1 MLKEYWDL
9 FREWVKNTLRSRIFW
24 LGIVCTL
31 FLAVLVVRLFQLQI
45 LDGAAYYDSYVSRT
59 KKEITTT
66 ATRGTI
72 YDRNGVVLAGNEA
85 VYNLTV
91 KDTSEYTKANGDFN
105 EMLLRLI
112 EIVKKYDGTIVT
124 ELPVIIDD
132 DGQFVYSGKDS
143 AIRQLIR
150 DVYGTSYIEE
160 KSKEGEDVYTYDAET
175 VMKRLMKVSYNFTTR
190 WENAETIS
198 KEDALAICNIRYA
211 MRLTTYAK
219 YKSTTICS
227 DISPELQAAILENQQ
242 QLLGVEVEQ
251 SERRVYPDGVYFSNI
266 LGYTGK
272 PSTQELETLQESDST
287 YEATDMVGK
296 DGLEQYYESELAGT
310 KGNDTVYLNNV
321 GQILDTI
328 DSEPSVRGNDV
339 YLTIDHDLQVA
350 VYHIVEQRLAD
361 VLVGK
366 LTIEDFE
373 ADDSTL
379 ASEFQI
385 SVKDVYYQMF
395 NNNILDEKH
404 FSDDGASEA
413 EKQILSLYEG
423 ESTLAIRH
431 ILEEMVPGATI
442 QSELTEDMQDYME
455 YVYTFLREKGVITA
469 SEIDTSDETFLAW
482 KNTEISFY
490 DFLSYVISKGWID
503 SSKLG
508 AESAYS
514 DSSQVMSQILSFCE
528 ENLSADSGFRKLVY
542 KKLIHNEQL
551 SGNLVCLALID
562 QGILDA
568 DNASYEEL
576 QNGDAQ
582 TAFTFIREKI
592 GNTELTPAQI
602 ALDPCSGSAIVTDTT
617 TGELLAMVS
626 YPGYDL
632 NKLSGTV
639 DAEYWNKLINDQSEP
654 LYDKATQVR
663 IAPGS
668 VYKLVTTSAGLEEGV
683 IDSSEYI
690 NCIGTF
696 DKLDHP
702 RCWIA
707 RETGGEHGPL
717 NTAGAIE
724 QSCNFYF
731 YEVGYRL
738 SLNEN
743 GEYDAER
750 GLAMLRKYAEK
761 YGFGEKSGV
770 EVAENLSQIST
781 EYPATSAIGQGT
793 NNMTAISLARYVTAL
808 ATDGK
813 LYTFRL
819 LSKICDANGNVIEEL
834 TPEGEQIEGISQSTY
849 DVMREGMYR
858 VVHAAGTAAGAFTGL
873 QIDIAGKSGS
883 VQENLSRA
891 NHATFI
897 SYGPYNDP
905 KISVTVAIPH
915 GYMAYNAAVVCR
927 YIYQYYFGY
936 IDMED
941 ILDKS
946 YNTLGESATYSD

>member
-1 MLKEYWDL
+1 MLKEYWNL
-9 FREWVKNTLRSRIFW
+9 FREWVKSTLKSRIFW
-24 LGIVCTL
+24 LGTVCTL
-31 FLAVLVVRLFQLQI
+31 FLAILVVRLFQLQI
-45 LDGAAYYDSYVSRT
+45 LNGASYYDSYVSRT

-72 YDRNGVVLAGNEA
+72 YDRNGVVLAGNEV
-85 VYNLTV
+85 VYNLTI
-91 KDTSEYTKANGDFN
+91 KDTSDYTKANGDFN

-112 EIVKKYDGTIVT
+112 DIVKKYGGTIVT

-132 DGQFVYSGKDS
+132 NGNFAYSGKDS
-143 AIRQLIR
+143 EIRQLIR

-160 KSKEGEDVYTYDAET
+160 KSKDGEDVYSYDAET
-175 VMKRLMKVSYNFTTR
+175 VMQRLMKVSYNFTAKWSR
-190 WENAETIS
+190 ADEIS
-198 KEDALAICNIRYA
+198 KEEALELCNIRYA
-211 MRLTTYAK
+211 MRSTTYAK

-227 DISPELQAAILENQQ
+227 DISTELQAAILENQD

-251 SERRVYPDGVYFSNI
+251 SEKRVYPDSIYFSNI

-272 PSTQELETLQESDST
+272 PSTEELETLQESDST

-296 DGLEQYYESELAGT
+296 DGLEQYYESELSGT
-310 KGNDTVYLNNV
+310 KGTQTVYLNNV
-321 GQILDTI
+321 GQILETV
-328 DSEPSVRGNDV
+328 DSVSSVRGNDI

-350 VYHIVEQRLAD
+350 VYDIVEQRLAD

-395 NNNILDEKH
+395 NNNVLDEDH

-413 EKQILSLYEG
+413 ERQILSLHDG
-423 ESTLAIRH
+423 ESTLALSH
-431 ILEEMVPGATI
+431 IVEELVPDATV
-442 QSELTEDMQDYME
+442 QSELTDDMQDYME
-455 YVYTFLREKGVITA
+455 YVYTFLKEKDIITA

-482 KNTEISFY
+482 KNEEISFY

-508 AESAYS
+508 SESAYS
-514 DSSQVMSQILSFCE
+514 DSSQVMSQIVSFCE
-528 ENLSADSGFRKLVY
+528 ENLSSDSGFSKLVY
-542 KKLIHNEQL
+542 KKLIYNEQI

-568 DNASYEEL
+568 DNESYKEL
-576 QNGDAQ
+576 QDGDAQ

-617 TGELLAMVS
+617 TGEVLALVS

-639 DAEYWNKLINDQSEP
+639 DAEYWSKLINDQSEP

-663 IAPGS
+663 VAPGS

-690 NCIGTF
+690 DCIGTF

-707 RETGGEHGPL
+707 RETGGEHGLL

-743 GEYDAER
+743 GEYDAEL
-750 GLAMLRKYAEK
+750 GLAKLRKYAEK
-761 YGFGEKSGV
+761 YGFGEKSGL
-770 EVAENLSQIST
+770 EIAENVSQIST

-808 ATDGK
+808 ATDGT

-819 LSKICDANGNVIEEL
+819 LSKICDASGNVIEEL
-834 TPEGEQIEGISQSTY
+834 TQQSEQIDGISQSTY
-849 DVMREGMYR
+849 DVIREGMYR
-858 VVHAAGTAAGAFTGL
+858 VVHASGTAASAFSGL

-897 SYGPYNDP
+897 SYGPYDDP
-905 KISVTVAIPH
+905 KISVTVTIPH

-946 YNTLGESATYSD
+946 YNTLGESTTYSD

>member
-9 FREWVKNTLRSRIFW
+9 FREWVKNTLKSRVFW
-24 LGIVCTL
+24 LGIVCTF
-31 FLAVLVVRLFQLQI
+31 FLAVLVVRLFRLQI

-85 VYNLTV
+85 VYNLTI
-91 KDTSEYTKANGDFN
+91 KDTSDYTKANGAFN

-112 EIVKKYDGTIVT
+112 NIVRKYDGTIVT
-124 ELPVIIDD
+124 ELPVIIDES
-132 DGQFVYSGKDS
+132 GKFAYSGKDS

-160 KSKEGEDVYTYDAET
+160 KEKEGEDVYSYDAET
-175 VMKRLMKVSYNFTTR
+175 VMKRLMNISYNFTTR
-190 WENAETIS
+190 WSRADEIS

-219 YKSTTICS
+219 YKSTIVCS
-227 DISPELQAAILENQQ
+227 DISTELQAAILENQEE
-242 QLLGVEVEQ
+242 LLGVEVEQ

-266 LGYTGK
+266 LGYTGR
-272 PSTQELETLQESDST
+272 PSTSELETLQENDST
-287 YEATDMVGK
+287 YEATDMIGK
-296 DGLEQYYESELAGT
+296 DGLEQYYESELSGT
-310 KGNDTVYLNNV
+310 KGTDTVYLNNV
-321 GQILDTI
+321 GQILETI
-328 DSEPSVRGNDV
+328 DSVASLRGNDV

-361 VLVGK
+361 IVVGK
-366 LTIEDFE
+366 LTIDDFE

-385 SVKDVYYQMF
+385 PVKDVYYQMF
-395 NNNILDEKH
+395 NNNILDERH
-404 FSDDGASEA
+404 FTDDGASEA
-413 EKQILSLYEG
+413 ERQILSLFEA
-423 ESTLAIRH
+423 ESTLAVRH
-431 ILEEMVPGATI
+431 ILEELAEGATI
-442 QSELTEDMQDYME
+442 QSELTDDMQDYME
-455 YVYTFLREKGVITA
+455 YVYTFLKETEVITTSA
-469 SEIDTSDETFLAW
+469 IDTSDTTFTAW
-482 KNTEISFY
+482 KNGESSFY
-490 DFLSYVISKGWID
+490 EFLVYAISKGWVD
-503 SSKLG
+503 SSKLDT
-508 AESAYS
+508 ETAYS
-514 DSSQVMSQILSFCE
+514 DASEVFSQIVSYCE
-528 ENLSADSGFRKLVY
+528 NNLTSNSGFRKLVY
-542 KKLIHNEQL
+542 KKLIQSEQL

-562 QGILDA
+562 QGILDT
-568 DNASYEEL
+568 DSQNYSEL

-582 TAFTFIREKI
+582 TAFSFIREKI

-602 ALDPCSGSAIVTDTT
+602 ALDPCSGSAIVTDTN
-617 TGELLAMVS
+617 TGELLALVS

-707 RETGGEHGPL
+707 RESGGEHGPL
-717 NTAGAIE
+717 NTAGAIA

-743 GEYDAER
+743 GEYDAQL
-750 GLAMLRKYAEK
+750 GLAQLRKYAEK

-770 EVAENLSQIST
+770 EIAENLSQIST
-781 EYPATSAIGQGT
+781 EYPVTSAIGQGT
-793 NNMTAISLARYVTAL
+793 NNLTAISLARYVTAL
-808 ATDGK
+808 ASDGT
-813 LYTFRL
+813 LYSFRL
-819 LSKICDANGNVIEEL
+819 LDKICDANGNVIEDIS
-834 TPEGEQIEGISQSTY
+834 PEGEHIEGISQGTY
-849 DVMREGMYR
+849 DVMRQGMYG
-858 VVHAAGTAAGAFTGL
+858 VVHGAGTTANAFTGL

-905 KISVTVAIPH
+905 KISVTVSIPH

-946 YNTLGESATYSD
+946 YNTLGESAAYSD

>member
-9 FREWVKNTLRSRIFW
+9 FREWVKNTLKSRVFW

-31 FLAVLVVRLFQLQI
+31 FLAVLVVRLFRLQI

-85 VYNLTV
+85 VYNLTI
-91 KDTSEYTKANGDFN
+91 KDTSDYTKANGDFN

-112 EIVKKYDGTIVT
+112 DIVRKYDGTIVT
-124 ELPVIIDD
+124 ELPIIIDES
-132 DGQFVYSGKDS
+132 GKFAYSGKDS

-160 KSKEGEDVYTYDAET
+160 KSKEGEDVYSYDAET
-175 VMKRLMKVSYNFTTR
+175 VMKRLMNISYNFTTR
-190 WENAETIS
+190 WSRAEEIS

-219 YKSTTICS
+219 YKSTVVCS
-227 DISPELQAAILENQQ
+227 DISTELQAAILENQEE
-242 QLLGVEVEQ
+242 LLGVEVEQ

-266 LGYTGK
+266 LGYTGR
-272 PSTQELETLQESDST
+272 PSTSELETLQESDPS
-287 YEATDMVGK
+287 YEATDMIGK
-296 DGLEQYYESELAGT
+296 DGLEQYYESELSGT
-310 KGNDTVYLNNV
+310 KGTDTVYLNNV
-321 GQILDTI
+321 GQILETI
-328 DSEPSVRGNDV
+328 DSVASIRGNDV

-361 VLVGK
+361 ILVGK

-379 ASEFQI
+379 ANEFQI
-385 SVKDVYYQMF
+385 PVKDVYYQMF
-395 NNNILDEKH
+395 NNNILDERH
-404 FSDDGASEA
+404 FTDDGASEA
-413 EKQILSLYEG
+413 ERQILSLFEA

-431 ILEEMVPGATI
+431 ILEELTEGASI

-455 YVYTFLREKGVITA
+455 YVYTFLKETEVITTSA
-469 SEIDTSDETFLAW
+469 IDTSDPTFTAW
-482 KNTEISFY
+482 KNGESSFY
-490 DFLSYVISKGWID
+490 EFLVYAISKGWVD
-503 SSKLG
+503 SSKLDT
-508 AESAYS
+508 ETAYS
-514 DSSQVMSQILSFCE
+514 DASEVLSQIISYCE
-528 ENLSADSGFRKLVY
+528 NNLTSNTGFRNLIY
-542 KKLIHNEQL
+542 KKLIQSEQL

-568 DNASYEEL
+568 DSQSYSAL

-582 TAFTFIREKI
+582 TAFSFIREKI

-617 TGELLAMVS
+617 TGSVLALVS

-707 RETGGEHGPL
+707 RESGGEHGPL
-717 NTAGAIE
+717 NTAGAIA

-743 GEYDAER
+743 GEYDASL
-750 GLAMLRKYAEK
+750 GLAQLRKYAEK

-770 EVAENLSQIST
+770 EIAENLSQIST
-781 EYPATSAIGQGT
+781 EYPVTSAIGQGT
-793 NNMTAISLARYVTAL
+793 NNLTAISLARYVTAL
-808 ATDGK
+808 ATDGT

-819 LSKICDANGNVIEEL
+819 LDKVCDANGNVIEDL
-834 TPEGEQIEGISQSTY
+834 APESEHIDGISQETY
-849 DVMREGMYR
+849 DVMREGMYG
-858 VVHAAGTAAGAFTGL
+858 VVHGAGTTANAFTGL

-891 NHATFI
+891 NHANFI

-905 KISVTVAIPH
+905 KISVTVSIPH

-946 YNTLGESATYSD
+946 YNTLGESAAYSD

>member
-9 FREWVKNTLRSRIFW
+9 FREWVKNTLKSRVFW
-24 LGIVCTL
+24 LGIVCTF
-31 FLAVLVVRLFQLQI
+31 FLAVLVVRLFRLQI

-85 VYNLTV
+85 VYNLTI
-91 KDTSEYTKANGDFN
+91 KDTSDYTKANGDFN

-112 EIVKKYDGTIVT
+112 DIVRKYDGTIVT
-124 ELPVIIDD
+124 ELPIIIDEN
-132 DGQFVYSGKDS
+132 GMFAYSGKDS

-160 KSKEGEDVYTYDAET
+160 KEKEGEDVYSYDAET
-175 VMKRLMKVSYNFTTR
+175 VMKRLMNISYNFTTR
-190 WENAETIS
+190 WSRADEIS

-219 YKSTTICS
+219 YKPTIVCS
-227 DISPELQAAILENQQ
+227 DISTELQAAILENQEE
-242 QLLGVEVEQ
+242 LLGVEVEQ

-266 LGYTGK
+266 LGYTGR
-272 PSTQELETLQESDST
+272 PSTSELETLQESDPT
-287 YEATDMVGK
+287 YEATDMIGK
-296 DGLEQYYESELAGT
+296 DGLEQYYESELSGT
-310 KGNDTVYLNNV
+310 KGTDTVYLNNV
-321 GQILDTI
+321 GQILETI
-328 DSEPSVRGNDV
+328 DSVVSVRGNDV

-361 VLVGK
+361 ILVGK
-366 LTIEDFE
+366 LTIDDFE

-385 SVKDVYYQMF
+385 PVKDVYYQMF
-395 NNNILDEKH
+395 NNNILDERH
-404 FSDDGASEA
+404 FADDGASEA
-413 EKQILSLYEG
+413 ERQILSMFEA

-431 ILEEMVPGATI
+431 ILEELAEGASI
-442 QSELTEDMQDYME
+442 QSELTDDMKDYME
-455 YVYTFLREKGVITA
+455 YVYTFLKETEVITTSA
-469 SEIDTSDETFLAW
+469 IDTSDEKFTAW
-482 KNTEISFY
+482 KNGESSFY
-490 DFLSYVISKGWID
+490 EFLVYAISKGWVD
-503 SSKLG
+503 SSKLDT
-508 AESAYS
+508 ETAYS
-514 DSSQVMSQILSFCE
+514 DASEVLSHIISYCE
-528 ENLSADSGFRKLVY
+528 NNLTNNTGFRNLVY
-542 KKLIHNEQL
+542 KKLIQNEQL

-562 QGILDA
+562 QGILNTDSQ
-568 DNASYEEL
+568 NYSEL

-582 TAFTFIREKI
+582 TAFSFIREKI
-592 GNTELTPAQI
+592 GNAELTPAQI
-602 ALDPCSGSAIVTDTT
+602 ALDPCSGSAIVTDTN
-617 TGELLAMVS
+617 TGALLALVS

-632 NKLSGTV
+632 NRLSGTV

-707 RETGGEHGPL
+707 RESGGEHGPL
-717 NTAGAIE
+717 NTAGAIA

-743 GEYDAER
+743 GEYDAEL
-750 GLAMLRKYAEK
+750 GLAQLRKYAEK

-770 EVAENLSQIST
+770 EIAENLSQIST
-781 EYPATSAIGQGT
+781 EYPVTSAIGQGT
-793 NNMTAISLARYVTAL
+793 NNLTAISLARYVTAL
-808 ATDGK
+808 ATDGT
-813 LYTFRL
+813 LYSFRL
-819 LSKICDANGNVIEEL
+819 LDKICDANGNVIEDIS
-834 TPEGEQIEGISQSTY
+834 PESEHIEGISQETY
-849 DVMREGMYR
+849 DVMREGMYG
-858 VVHAAGTAAGAFTGL
+858 VVHGAGTTANAFTGL
-873 QIDIAGKSGS
+873 QLDIAGKSGS

-905 KISVTVAIPH
+905 KISVTVSIPH

-946 YNTLGESATYSD
+946 YNTLGESAAYSD

>member
-9 FREWVKNTLRSRIFW
+9 FREWVRNTLRSRIFW
-24 LGIVCTL
+24 LGIVCTF

-85 VYNLTV
+85 VYNLTI
-91 KDTSEYTKANGDFN
+91 KDTGEYTKSNGDFN

-112 EIVKKYDGTIVT
+112 DIVKKHGGTIET
-124 ELPVIIDD
+124 ELPVIIDEN
-132 DGQFVYSGKDS
+132 GQFAYSGKDS

-160 KSKEGEDVYTYDAET
+160 KSKEGEDVYSYDAET
-175 VMKRLMKVSYNFTTR
+175 VMNRLMTISYNFTSR
-190 WENAETIS
+190 WSRAEEIS
-198 KEDALAICNIRYA
+198 KEEALDICNIRYA

-219 YKSTTICS
+219 YKSTTICT
-227 DISPELQAAILENQQ
+227 DISAELQSAVLENQEM
-242 QLLGVEVEQ
+242 LLGVEVEQ
-251 SERRVYPDGVYFSNI
+251 SERRVYPDGVYFSNL

-272 PSTQELETLQESDST
+272 PSTQELETLQESDPT

-296 DGLEQYYESELAGT
+296 DGLEQYYESELSGT
-310 KGNDTVYLNNV
+310 KGTDTVYLNNV

-328 DSEPSVRGNDV
+328 DSEPSVRGNDI

-373 ADDSTL
+373 ADDTTL

-385 SVKDVYYQMF
+385 PVKDVYYQMF
-395 NNNILDEKH
+395 NNNILNRDH
-404 FSDDGASEA
+404 FSDKGASEA
-413 EKQILSLYEG
+413 EREILSIF
-423 ESTLAIRH
+423 ESESSLVLRH
-431 ILEEMVPGATI
+431 IMSELAQGATA
-442 QSELTEDMQDYME
+442 QSELTEDMQGYME
-455 YVYTFLREKGVITA
+455 YVYTFLKNTNVIMA
-469 SEIDTSDETFLAW
+469 SIIDTSDETFVAW
-482 KNTEISFY
+482 KDAEISFY
-490 DFLSYVISKGWID
+490 EFLTYAVSQGWVD
-503 SSKLG
+503 TSKLSS
-508 AESAYS
+508 ESAYS
-514 DSSQVMSQILSFCE
+514 NSEEVISCILSYCE
-528 ENLSADSGFRKLVY
+528 ENLPHNSGFQKLVY
-542 KKLIHNEQL
+542 KKLINNEQL
-551 SGNLVCLALID
+551 LGNLVCLALID
-562 QGILDA
+562 QGILDT
-568 DNASYEEL
+568 DSQTYSEL
-576 QNGDAQ
+576 QKGDEQ

-602 ALDPCSGSAIVTDTT
+602 ALDPCSGSAIVTDTN
-617 TGELLAMVS
+617 TGELLALVS

-639 DAEYWNKLINDQSEP
+639 DSEYWNQLINDLSEP

-663 IAPGS
+663 MAPGS
-668 VYKLVTTSAGLEEGV
+668 VYKLVTTTAGLEEGV

-690 NCIGTF
+690 NGIGTF

-707 RETGGEHGPL
+707 RESGGTHGPL
-717 NTAGAIE
+717 NTAQAIS
-724 QSCNFYF
+724 QSCNIYF

-743 GEYDAER
+743 GEYDASL
-750 GLAMLRKYAEK
+750 GLEMLRKYAEK
-761 YGFGEKSGV
+761 YGFAEKSGV
-770 EVAENLSQIST
+770 EIAENVSQIST

-793 NNMTAISLARYVTAL
+793 NNLTAISLARYVTAL
-808 ATDGK
+808 ADDGT
-813 LYTFRL
+813 LYSFRL
-819 LSKICDANGNVIEEL
+819 LDKIYDADGNLVEDAD
-834 TPEGEQIEGISQSTY
+834 PEGEQIEGISQETFE
-849 DVMREGMYR
+849 VIRQGMYG
-858 VVHAAGTAAGAFTGL
+858 VTHGTGTTANVFTGL

-891 NHATFI
+891 NHAIFI
-897 SYGPYNDP
+897 SYGPYDDP
-905 KISVTVAIPH
+905 EIAVTVSIPH

-927 YIYQYYFGY
+927 YIYQYYYGY

-946 YNTLGESATYSD
+946 YNTLGESAAYSD

>member
-9 FREWVKNTLRSRIFW
+9 FREWVKNTLKSRVFW

-31 FLAVLVVRLFQLQI
+31 FLAVLVVRLFRLQI

-85 VYNLTV
+85 VYNLTI
-91 KDTSEYTKANGDFN
+91 KDTSDYTKANGDFN

-112 EIVKKYDGTIVT
+112 DIVRKYDGTIVT
-124 ELPVIIDD
+124 ELPIIIDES
-132 DGQFVYSGKDS
+132 GKFAYSGKDS

-160 KSKEGEDVYTYDAET
+160 KSKEGEDVYSYDAET
-175 VMKRLMKVSYNFTTR
+175 VMKRLMNISYNFTTR
-190 WENAETIS
+190 WSRAEEIS

-219 YKSTTICS
+219 YKSTVVCS
-227 DISPELQAAILENQQ
+227 DISTELQAAILENQEE
-242 QLLGVEVEQ
+242 LLGVEVEQ

-266 LGYTGK
+266 LGYTGR
-272 PSTQELETLQESDST
+272 PSTSELETLQESDPS
-287 YEATDMVGK
+287 YEATDMIGK
-296 DGLEQYYESELAGT
+296 DGLEQYYESELSGT
-310 KGNDTVYLNNV
+310 KGTDTVYLNNV
-321 GQILDTI
+321 GQILETI
-328 DSEPSVRGNDV
+328 DSVASIRGNDV

-361 VLVGK
+361 ILVGK

-379 ASEFQI
+379 ANEFQI
-385 SVKDVYYQMF
+385 PVKDVYYQMF
-395 NNNILDEKH
+395 NNNILDERH
-404 FSDDGASEA
+404 FTDDGASEA
-413 EKQILSLYEG
+413 ERQILSLFEA

-431 ILEEMVPGATI
+431 ILEELTEGASI

-455 YVYTFLREKGVITA
+455 YVYTFLKETEVITTSA
-469 SEIDTSDETFLAW
+469 IDTSDPTFTAW
-482 KNTEISFY
+482 KNGESSFY
-490 DFLSYVISKGWID
+490 EFLVYAISKGWVD
-503 SSKLG
+503 SSKLDT
-508 AESAYS
+508 ETAYS
-514 DSSQVMSQILSFCE
+514 DASEVLSQIISYCE
-528 ENLSADSGFRKLVY
+528 NNLTSNIGFRNLIY
-542 KKLIHNEQL
+542 KKLIQSEQL

-562 QGILDA
+562 QGILDT
-568 DNASYEEL
+568 DSQSYSEL

-582 TAFTFIREKI
+582 TAFSFIREKI

-617 TGELLAMVS
+617 TGSVLALVS

-707 RETGGEHGPL
+707 RESGGEHGPL
-717 NTAGAIE
+717 NTAGAIA

-738 SLNEN
+738 SLNAN
-743 GEYDAER
+743 GEYDAEL
-750 GLAMLRKYAEK
+750 GLAQLRKYAEK

-770 EVAENLSQIST
+770 EIAENLSQIST
-781 EYPATSAIGQGT
+781 EYPVTSAIGQGT
-793 NNMTAISLARYVTAL
+793 NNLTAISLARYVTAL
-808 ATDGK
+808 ATDGT

-819 LSKICDANGNVIEEL
+819 LDKVCDANGNVIEDL
-834 TPEGEQIEGISQSTY
+834 APESEHIEGISQETY
-849 DVMREGMYR
+849 DVMREGMYG
-858 VVHAAGTAAGAFTGL
+858 VVHGAGTTANAFTGL

-891 NHATFI
+891 NHANFI

-905 KISVTVAIPH
+905 KISVTVSIPH

-946 YNTLGESATYSD
+946 YNTLGESAAYSD